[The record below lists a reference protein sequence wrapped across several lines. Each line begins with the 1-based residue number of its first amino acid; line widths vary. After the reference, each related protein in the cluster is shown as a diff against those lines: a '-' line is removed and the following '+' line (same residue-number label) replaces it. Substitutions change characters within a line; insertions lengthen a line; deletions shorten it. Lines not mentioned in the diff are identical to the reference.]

1 MKIKVLSLIL
11 AALMPVLMLVSC
23 TGGDIETTAQTNE
36 TTDTTGSNATTN
48 GEETRAGK
56 EPVVREYVAFPKET
70 VLCNDTEKAKYYCP
84 DIFKPTAVPCRVNIK
99 TGQIQYACPTE
110 GCDHSGKD
118 CFYYNKWVRSVYDT
132 GNYLIMIAQ
141 DYPAGNSCIFAYE
154 WETGKMTEVSK
165 KAKYIDALI
174 PGVHDGMIYG
184 CHSQYAGGSNISLY
198 GIDLYSTEV
207 SIKQAI
213 RADMTFLF
221 CDGNGDIYGADAF
234 GPVVMYSPKEA
245 PTEYKLPDGCE
256 GFKVRKPGMLY
267 KTDAPAAI
275 YDTESKK
282 TVDPDPV
289 LDITS
294 PVRGGDSYYYQSR
307 GAVEIANTSGGT
319 EAKYVRYDNDIYRQG
334 FDGKAEKFS
343 VNTDYHFIIYAA
355 DGDCVIG
362 RLMYKITDGVY
373 YPFEELD
380 HDHIRINIKT
390 KEIQLLDLY
399 TEHAYFS

>member
-1 MKIKVLSLIL
+1 MKIKVLSLIF
-11 AALMPVLMLVSC
+11 AALLLLLPLVSC
-23 TGGDIETTAQTNE
+23 RGGDSETTAL
-36 TTDTTGSNATTN
+36 TDETTGSGITTD
-48 GEETRAGK
+48 GEETRQAK
-56 EPVVREYVAFPKET
+56 EPIAHDYVVFSKET
-70 VLCNDTEKAKYYCP
+70 VLCDDAEKAKYYCP

-110 GCDHSGKD
+110 GCDHTGKD

-132 GNYLIMIAQ
+132 GNYLIMNAL
-141 DYPAGNSCIFAYE
+141 DYPAGNNLILAYE
-154 WETGKMTEVSK
+154 WKTGKITEVSK
-165 KAKYIDALI
+165 KRNYIQSFI
-174 PGVHDGMIYG
+174 PGVYDGMLYG
-184 CHSQYAGGSNISLY
+184 YRTQSEGETVVSIY
-198 GIDLYSTEV
+198 GIDLYSGEV
-207 SIKQAI
+207 TIKQLI
-213 RADMTFLF
+213 KSELSLLF

-282 TVDPDPV
+282 TVYPSPE

-294 PVRGGDSYYYQSR
+294 PVRGGESYYYQSR
-307 GAVEIANTSGGT
+307 GAVETAKKSDGT

-343 VNTDYHFIIYAA
+343 INTDYHFIIYAA

-373 YPFEELD
+373 FPFEELD

-390 KEIQLLDLY
+390 KEIQLLNLY